1 MKFEDMDFGQ
11 LCSFLE
17 ECKRMRN
24 NLDYLKDVCS
34 ETSSHAYAF
43 DEVITFV
50 DNMESIIKEYM

>member
-1 MKFEDMDFGQ
+1 MKFEEMDFGQ

-17 ECKRMRN
+17 ECQRMRS

-34 ETSSHAYAF
+34 ETSRHADAF

-50 DNMESIIKEYM
+50 DNMESIVKEYI